1 MKSLVIAVDF
11 DGTLCEYGFPNIG
24 EQKEKHKELLSLLL
38 KLKAEG
44 HKLVLWTNRGDNEKY
59 KSLTEAIEWC
69 SQRGLSFDAVNKNLP
84 EKEQAKLSGY
94 SPKIIA
100 DIYID
105 DRALP
110 FGTEDQMG
118 TSLLH
123 LRKLLSTAP

>member
-11 DGTLCEYGFPNIG
+11 DGTLCEYGFPRIG

-38 KLKAEG
+38 KLQAEG

-69 SQRGLSFDAVNKNLP
+69 RQRGLSFDAINKNLP
-84 EKEQAKLSGY
+84 EKERTKLSGY

-105 DRALP
+105 DRALS
-110 FGTEDQMG
+110 FGTEDQME
-118 TSLLH
+118 TSLAHLH
-123 LRKLLSTAP
+123 KLLDTSP

>member
-1 MKSLVIAVDF
+1 VKSLVIAVDF
-11 DGTLCEYGFPNIG
+11 DGTLCEYGFPDIG

-38 KLKAEG
+38 KLQSEG

-69 SQRGLSFDAVNKNLP
+69 RQRGLSFDAVNKNLP
-84 EKEQAKLSGY
+84 EKERAKLSGY

-105 DRALP
+105 DLALS
-110 FGTEDQMG
+110 FGTADQMG

-123 LRKLLSTAP
+123 LRKLLSTTP